1 MWTVVR
7 SVVPYLSRDF
17 REALLEYEK
26 ETEGKKA
33 AKARWLSCVED
44 LNSYTHGLTFALGY
58 LWVKN
63 VFDVEIIPFV
73 SKASIDTDFAVYT
86 KEYPVT
92 ERVFFKLPLASL
104 SKQVLGVRKYFLA
117 NVNVT

>member
-1 MWTVVR
+1 MMWTVVR

-26 ETEGKKA
+26 ETQGKKA

-44 LNSYTHGLTFALGY
+44 LNAYSHGLTFALGY

-63 VFDVEIIPFV
+63 IFDVEIIPSV
-73 SKASIDTDFAVYT
+73 SKASFDI
-86 KEYPVT
+86 
-92 ERVFFKLPLASL
+92 SL
-104 SKQVLGVRKYFLA
+104 YLQKSISGHGKSIFQIALLI
-117 NVNVT
+117 